1 MTQST
6 FVGKLWWGDNLTQT
20 KKNSFNK
27 KFQKLK
33 STKKIFILKIFIFF
47 KKY

>member
-27 KFQKLK
+27 ISKLK
-33 STKKIFILKIFIFF
+33 STKKILS
-47 KKY
+47 